1 MKPFKKKESKYNI
14 YEEALMIFT
23 GEVNSGKLDNYFNI
37 TEERA
42 GYNIRS
48 VKYVFRKP
56 DHIFNN
62 MEFTKILNYG
72 ITTKIC
78 HGILN
83 DKKIGYTIQN
93 KFADAMEEVSIRK
106 SKKLENKIADSLNE
120 YIKQNKNGN

>member
-14 YEEALMIFT
+14 YEEALMVFT
-23 GEVNSGKLDNYFNI
+23 AEVNSGKLDNYFNI

-106 SKKLENKIADSLNE
+106 SKKLENKIVDSLNE
-120 YIKQNKNGN
+120 YIKQNNSGN